1 MDQRFGVKRGVEP
14 GADLPLSGRVNGS
27 ITCMTIEQS
36 QDGGRATSQRGQD
49 YGPRRNGFKAS
60 QEGQEA
66 IERGWEFRIEAA
78 AGLATLDQEWRKPA
92 RVGDLLGK
100 VGLRPG
106 QGGLEI
112 RDGLALAEMERGI
125 NLQRQNV
132 PRPAKLHGFGGIPE
146 PIRRLVEFVQER
158 KVMIPGQLCK
168 GRLRNCGLIC
178 GCLCTRQVHNWFP

>member
-36 QDGGRATSQRGQD
+36 QDGGCATSQRGQD
-49 YGPRRNGFKAS
+49 YGHRRNGFKAR

-66 IERGWEFRIEAA
+66 IECGWEIRIEAA
-78 AGLATLDQEWRKPA
+78 AGLATLDQEWCQP
-92 RVGDLLGK
+92 GDLLGK
-100 VGLRPG
+100 VGLRRG

-112 RDGLALAEMERGI
+112 RDGVALAEMERGI
-125 NLQRQNV
+125 NSQRQNV

-158 KVMIPGQLCK
+158 KVDDTRAIVQGALAQL
-168 GRLRNCGLIC
+168 RTHLRMFMHQAGA
-178 GCLCTRQVHNWFP
+178 

>member
-1 MDQRFGVKRGVEP
+1 MDQRSGVKRGVEP
-14 GADLPLSGRVNGS
+14 GADLPLSGRVNRS
-27 ITCMTIEQS
+27 TTCMTIEQS
-36 QDGGRATSQRGQD
+36 QDGGCATSQRGQD
-49 YGPRRNGFKAS
+49 YGHGRNGFKAR

-66 IERGWEFRIEAA
+66 IECGWEIRIEAA
-78 AGLATLDQEWRKPA
+78 AGLATLDQEWRQPA
-92 RVGDLLGK
+92 RVGDLLGM
-100 VGLRPG
+100 VGLRRG

-125 NLQRQNV
+125 NLQRRNV

-178 GCLCTRQVHNWFP
+178 GCLCTRQVHN